1 MRTLG
6 LTIAFLQT
14 NYYIDNK
21 EHLTIEDSR
30 NVAAPR
36 IGVMSD
42 VKGIKEYGNW
52 LGNTAGVRV

>member
-6 LTIAFLQT
+6 LTIAFLQM

-21 EHLTIEDSR
+21 EHSTIEDGK
-30 NVAAPR
+30 NAAALR

-42 VKGIKEYGNW
+42 VKGTKEYGNW
-52 LGNTAGVRV
+52 LGNTAGVQV